1 MVVTLVGNVG
11 LGVGAWDTWSGSE
24 VLKGLSVLGSSK
36 EEGVSTYYN
45 IIIRIEVEKAQDITS
60 GCKEHELIKSET
72 LSTSFNDSG
81 SCGLGESEGGDSDL
95 GNFKES
101 NVISHSANNDGDSIS
116 IAILIEVRWTVL
128 QKY

>member
-1 MVVTLVGNVG
+1 VVVALVGNVG
-11 LGVGAWDTWSGSE
+11 LSVGAWDTWGGTK
-24 VLKGLSVLGSSK
+24 VLKSFSVLGSSK

-81 SCGLGESEGGDSDL
+81 SCGLGESKGGDGNLGDL
-95 GNFKES
+95 KES
-101 NVISHSANNDGDSIS
+101 NVISHSANNDGDSVS
-116 IAILIEVRWTVL
+116 IIEI
-128 QKY
+128 